1 MEKSRISRLE
11 HVPIG
16 SAKRGQVMFE
26 LINDDLEECIEILRQ
41 LSICENKNEQLMIL
55 AEHRI
60 DKADIKKTIDMCELL
75 VYYYNKV
82 DKNDR

>member
-1 MEKSRISRLE
+1 
-11 HVPIG
+11 
-16 SAKRGQVMFE
+16 MFE

-60 DKADIKKTIDMCELL
+60 DKDDIKKTIDMCELL

>member
-16 SAKRGQVMFE
+16 SEKRGQVMFE